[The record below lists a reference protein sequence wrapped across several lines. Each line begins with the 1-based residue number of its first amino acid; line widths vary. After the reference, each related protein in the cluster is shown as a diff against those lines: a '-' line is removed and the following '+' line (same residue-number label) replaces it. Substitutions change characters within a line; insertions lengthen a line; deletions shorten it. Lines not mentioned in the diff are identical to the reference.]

1 MPKCCRR
8 SHKEGSSKEERQLSF
23 PPQSNAVFCNNAIKS
38 SHYTLLTFLPKILF
52 EQLMQFSKLP
62 TTSIQN
68 PVTAILP
75 VVFIFCLSFVREGIE
90 DFLRHRSDKKINRKL
105 VRVWNGNSFQ
115 DIFSQDVKVGDIV
128 LFRKDEEF
136 CVDGVIVST
145 SDPTGI
151 CYINSMNLD
160 GETNMKLR
168 RAAPALF
175 ERIGF
180 LQTSS
185 DPELVDRVLDE
196 ETLIQSLR
204 NLSGTIV
211 CQAPCRSIHEPS
223 INGEGVA
230 SQQHTLSL
238 SNFCLRGFYLKNI
251 DFVLCVAVYTGK
263 DTKMQLNMK
272 KQRSKTSRFSRR
284 VNVAVAFLFVV
295 QFVQTL
301 IGSVLNFVTAI
312 RMREDHGYLY
322 LTKQSPGTF
331 FIALLTCF
339 GINGYFI
346 PVSLFATIEVVRVV
360 QSLFILADHDITDNS
375 DSDDGRTN
383 CRTSSLIEE
392 LGRVKHIFSDKT
404 GTLTK
409 NKMTLRAI
417 TTGSSTYHFEDKF
430 VEQEPDNTK
439 VWASVMVNTFNRVL
453 MSLFPQNEGGH
464 TPNLQS
470 SYPTFGSPMPD
481 TPRFLTV
488 NSENVPDDMRT
499 PVNTTARLQP
509 HQTPHMPQS
518 PLITSNSTV
527 SVAESQ
533 FIFFNK
539 EQINE
544 IAPFGPK
551 TPINQTT
558 TSPLHPAKNL
568 LDVRGTTGTP
578 RSSTI
583 TPTRSVLQLPPNV
596 THSLQPNTEAYNL
609 FHFVCALLVCHEAL
623 PEMNN
628 DNEHIQAVRNKRK
641 KGLSRFIR
649 RSTNKLNTA
658 SPSGRRSAA
667 RATPN
672 SPHPPSPSASTPP
685 LSMEGAGS
693 TLRYQST
700 SPDDI
705 AILTALS
712 SLGLT
717 FAQRTHHSIDVFFQN
732 VPCQFKILAFLPF
745 SSARRR
751 MSILVEFPDRTV
763 RLYMKGADS
772 TVIPLCAHS
781 EQKEDGDDGEE
792 DGDDGEE
799 DGDDGEED
807 GDDGEEDG
815 DDGEEDGDDGEED
828 GDDGEEDGDDGEED
842 GDDGEE
848 DGDDREE
855 DGDDGE
861 EDGDDGEEDGDDG
874 EEDGDDGEEDGDDG
888 EEDGDD
894 GEEDGDDGE
903 EDGDDGEEDGDD
915 GEEDGDDGEEDG
927 DDGEEDGDDGEEDGD
942 DGEEDGD
949 DGEEEEDERFRDPF
963 ERENVQNEAPPTLL
977 SQFKHASNTSPH
989 PNRQPDPSPDTSANN
1004 PLSSDRLQ
1012 SFEPPKE
1019 LSPAASPDLHTK
1031 IVESIDDLSREGLR
1045 TLAVAT
1051 RELPSA
1057 EYSIF
1062 QKAYATAQL
1071 SIANREDEEE
1081 EAFRTIERQMELVGG
1096 TAVEDELQD
1105 DCAETVEFLKKC
1117 NCRVWM
1123 LTGDKVDTAVNIANS
1138 AKIFAPSS
1146 TPLYLTNER
1155 VKAKK
1160 GQCQDML
1167 FAHYRETGFRG
1178 DIEKQMKEDVVGL
1191 VILDLLKTKR
1201 NLKKTEPKVN
1211 HWNRMKNA
1219 VLYPFTACKI
1229 AAQTNIQK
1237 KRMSA
1242 IHNTMDRLEGLNNKL
1257 STDKAQ
1263 PDTPIIECG
1272 VVVDGA
1278 TIQTILASDYLI
1290 STFLT
1295 LCQDTTGVVCC
1306 RIAPMQKAL
1315 IVRMVRR
1322 NDSDTVTLAIGD
1334 GANDVSMIQEAN
1346 VGIGIRG
1353 KEGTSASRNADFSI
1367 PKFSFVKRLMVVHG
1381 SSNYIRL
1388 SEMVKYHLGKNVV
1401 FVVPILANF
1410 FTSAFSFPAHYEP
1423 WFLTLYNLLFLVI
1436 PPGIIACFHQHL
1448 PTRTLMSNPSIYRHY
1463 QNGHTFSS
1471 SSFLRWFLACY
1482 ATGVWVFFVSKWLFG
1497 FGQIYTNGRVGVDF
1511 DYSTFE
1517 MAAITVVAMNLYFH
1531 VVNGWTLI
1539 SVSFGF
1545 LTIILFCAVMTLISF
1560 ISTDTY
1566 HHVFFHVLS
1575 SPTFY
1580 LALLLIC
1587 VPVSAAILIGRW
1599 AHREFNPSIQDAL
1612 DSQNHSMFRKMIH

>member
-8 SHKEGSSKEERQLSF
+8 SHKDGSSKEERQLSF

-38 SHYTLLTFLPKILF
+38 SHYTLLTFLPKNLF

-75 VVFIFCLSFVREGIE
+75 VLFIFCLTFVREGIE

-175 ERIGF
+175 ERVGY

-185 DPELVDRVLDE
+185 GSLPSNGSTASMNEAIDSPSPPVSINSPNTSLDPELADRVLDE

-204 NLSGTIV
+204 TLSASDLSSM
-211 CQAPCRSIHEPS
+211 QSLPS
-223 INGEGVA
+223 INGEGIA

-238 SNFCLRGFYLKNI
+238 SNFCLRGYYLKNI

-284 VNVAVAFLFVV
+284 VNIAVAFQFTV

-301 IGSVLNFVTAI
+301 IGGALNFVTAI
-312 RMREDHGYLY
+312 RMREDHDYLY
-322 LTKQSPGTF
+322 LAKQNPGTF

-339 GINGYFI
+339 GINGYFV
-346 PVSLFATIEVVRVV
+346 PVSLFATIEIVRLV
-360 QSLFILADHDITDNS
+360 QSLFIHGDHDMIDNS
-375 DSDDGRTN
+375 DPDDGRTT
-383 CRTSSLIEE
+383 CRTSSLTEE

-409 NKMTLRAI
+409 NKMTLRAV
-417 TTGSSTYHFEDKF
+417 TTGSSTYHFEDEF

-439 VWASVMVNTFNRVL
+439 LWAPVMVNTFNRVF
-453 MSLFPQNEGGH
+453 MSLFPQTEGGS

-470 SYPTFGSPMPD
+470 SFATFGSPMTA
-481 TPRFLTV
+481 TPQFLSV
-488 NSENVPDDMRT
+488 NSESVQYDTKT
-499 PVNTTARLQP
+499 PVNTTVRLQP

-518 PLITSNSTV
+518 PLVASNSTV
-527 SVAESQ
+527 SVVDSQ

-539 EQINE
+539 DQFNE
-544 IAPFGPK
+544 ITPVGSK
-551 TPINQTT
+551 SPINQTT
-558 TSPLHPAKNL
+558 TTPLQHPPKNL
-568 LDVRGTTGTP
+568 LDMRGTTGTP
-578 RSSTI
+578 RSSVI
-583 TPTRSVLQLPPNV
+583 TPSQSVLQLPPNV
-596 THSLQPNTEAYNL
+596 THSLQPKTEAYNL

-628 DNEHIQAVRNKRK
+628 DNDHIQAVRNKRR

-649 RSTNKLNTA
+649 RSTSKLNAA
-658 SPSGRRSAA
+658 SPSGRRSAT

-672 SPHPPSPSASTPP
+672 SPHPPSPSGNTPP
-685 LSMEGAGS
+685 LSMEGAGA

-712 SLGLT
+712 SVGLT
-717 FAQRTHHSIDVFFQN
+717 FAQRTHNSIDVFFQN

-751 MSILVEFPDRTV
+751 MSILVEFPDKTV

-781 EQKEDGDDGEE
+781 EQKEEDD
-792 DGDDGEE
+792 D
-799 DGDDGEED
+799 
-807 GDDGEEDG
+807 
-815 DDGEEDGDDGEED
+815 
-828 GDDGEEDGDDGEED
+828 
-842 GDDGEE
+842 
-848 DGDDREE
+848 
-855 DGDDGE
+855 
-861 EDGDDGEEDGDDG
+861 
-874 EEDGDDGEEDGDDG
+874 
-888 EEDGDD
+888 
-894 GEEDGDDGE
+894 
-903 EDGDDGEEDGDD
+903 
-915 GEEDGDDGEEDG
+915 
-927 DDGEEDGDDGEEDGD
+927 
-942 DGEEDGD
+942 
-949 DGEEEEDERFRDPF
+949 EEEDERFKDPF
-963 ERENVQNEAPPTLL
+963 ERVNVQNEDPPILL
-977 SQFKHASNTSPH
+977 SQIKHASNTSPP
-989 PNRQPDPSPDTSANN
+989 PNRQPDASPDNSAKN
-1004 PLSSDRLQ
+1004 PLYSDRLQ
-1012 SFEPPKE
+1012 SFEPSKE
-1019 LSPAASPDLHTK
+1019 FLPAASPDLHTQ
-1031 IVESIDDLSREGLR
+1031 IADSIDELSREGLR

-1062 QKAYATAQL
+1062 KKVYANAQL
-1071 SIANREDEEE
+1071 SITNREEEEE

-1105 DCAETVEFLKKC
+1105 DCAETIEFLKEC

-1138 AKIFAPSS
+1138 AKIFAHSS
-1146 TPLYLTNER
+1146 TPLYLTNEQ
-1155 VKAKK
+1155 VKEKK
-1160 GQCQDML
+1160 EQCQDILMG
-1167 FAHYRETGFRG
+1167 HYKETGFKG
-1178 DIEKQMKEDVVGL
+1178 DIEKQLNEDVVGL

-1201 NLKKTEPKVN
+1201 NLKKTETRVN

-1237 KRMSA
+1237 KRMNA
-1242 IHNTMDRLEGLNNKL
+1242 IHNTMEWLEGVNTKL
-1257 STDKAQ
+1257 STDTAQ
-1263 PDTPIIECG
+1263 TDMPIIDCG
-1272 VVVDGA
+1272 VVVDGV
-1278 TIQTILASDYLI
+1278 TIQIILASDYLI

-1295 LCQDTTGVVCC
+1295 LCEDTTGVVCC

-1315 IVRMVRR
+1315 IIRMVRR
-1322 NDSDTVTLAIGD
+1322 NDSGTVTLAIGD

-1353 KEGTSASRNADFSI
+1353 KEGKSASRNADFSM

-1423 WFLTLYNLLFLVI
+1423 WFLTLYNLLFLML
-1436 PPGIIACFHQHL
+1436 PPGIIACFHQHF
-1448 PTRTLMSNPSIYRHY
+1448 PSQTLMSNPAIYRHY

-1497 FGQIYTNGRVGVDF
+1497 YGEIYTNGRVGVDF

-1517 MAAITVVAMNLYFH
+1517 MAAITVVGMNLYFH
-1531 VVNGWTLI
+1531 VVNGWNII
-1539 SVSFGF
+1539 SLSFGF
-1545 LTIILFCAVMTLISF
+1545 LTLVLFCAVMIILSF
-1560 ISTDTY
+1560 ISADTY
-1566 HHVFFHVLS
+1566 HHVFFHVHS
-1575 SPTFY
+1575 SPTFF
-1580 LALLLIC
+1580 LAILLIC

-1612 DSQNHSMFRKMIH
+1612 DSKSHSMFRKMIH